1 MLKSCKK
8 AESPPSSSTDWE
20 GEITIGDTFLDA
32 DTDGASEKQVRAEGE
47 PDLPEPSLRSR

>member
-8 AESPPSSSTDWE
+8 AESPSLPSSTDWE

-32 DTDGASEKQVRAEGE
+32 DTELV
-47 PDLPEPSLRSR
+47 RSRGEGKGT